1 MATDDTMTIGERVVS
16 ACHSTNLRDETDRVS
31 QTDVLKA
38 MAWSQSRLGSALMR
52 LHSEYDSVAKP
63 RPVTHENMIQ
73 MALKHKSADKN
84 KGTEKGLTQK
94 QCEIMAKNEA
104 DTWLTNEK
112 ALFLGKLK
120 TLSAVVEQLTT
131 QCQLW
136 GIPEP
141 KRVATV
147 SVGHW
152 LDQVCP
158 SCHGHKFELMPD
170 SPTLSTKQCK
180 ECKGIGLSETPYGQ
194 AGKKVLNHLDNCVS
208 RAQSSIKARLSRLQG
223 V

>member
-1 MATDDTMTIGERVVS
+1 MATDDTMTVGERVVS
-16 ACHSTNLRDETDRVS
+16 ACHSTNLRDEADRPS

-63 RPVTHENMIQ
+63 RPVSHENMIQ
-73 MALKHKSADKN
+73 MVLKHKSSDKN

-94 QCEIMAKNEA
+94 QCETMAKIEA
-104 DTWLTNEK
+104 SSWLKNEK
-112 ALFLGKLK
+112 SLFLGKLK
-120 TLSAVVEQLTT
+120 TLNTVVEQLTT

-136 GIPEP
+136 GISEP

-147 SVGHW
+147 AVGHW

-158 SCHGHKFELMPD
+158 ACHGHKFELMPD
-170 SPTLSTKQCK
+170 SPTLSTKHCK
-180 ECKGIGLSETPYGQ
+180 SCGGTGLSAVPYGQ

-208 RAQSSIKARLSRLQG
+208 RAQSSIKMRLSKIN
-223 V
+223 

>member
-1 MATDDTMTIGERVVS
+1 MATDDTMTVGERVVS
-16 ACHSTNLRDETDRVS
+16 ACHSTNLRDEADRPS

-38 MAWSQSRLGSALMR
+38 MAWSTSRLGSGLLR

-63 RPVTHENMIQ
+63 KPASHENMIQ
-73 MALKHKSADKN
+73 MALRHKASN
-84 KGTEKGLTQK
+84 RTLTQK
-94 QCEIMAKNEA
+94 ECENLARLEA
-104 DTWLTNEK
+104 AQWLANEK

-120 TLSAVVEQLTT
+120 TLPSIIEQLTT
-131 QCQLW
+131 QCQIW
-136 GIPEP
+136 GINEP
-141 KRVATV
+141 KRTATV
-147 SVGHW
+147 SVGYW

-180 ECKGIGLSETPYGQ
+180 PCKGTGLSETPYGQ

-208 RAQSSIKARLSRLQG
+208 RAQSSIKVRLSKLHGG
-223 V
+223 VV